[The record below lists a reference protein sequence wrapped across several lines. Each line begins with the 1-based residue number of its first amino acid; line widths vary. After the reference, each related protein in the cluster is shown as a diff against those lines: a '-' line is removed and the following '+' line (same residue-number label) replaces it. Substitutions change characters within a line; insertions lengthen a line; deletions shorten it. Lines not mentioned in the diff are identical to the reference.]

1 MRKLTPVLIFIAALA
16 CGAVVANL
24 YYAQTLIAN
33 IADYLHLNLKLA
45 GLIVTLTQI
54 GYGLG
59 LILIV
64 PMADLME
71 NRRLIT
77 LTLYATALSLLGLLF
92 SHTSF
97 YVLLFSFLLGLTCVT
112 AQIIIPLMA
121 HLAPEEIR
129 GKMVGN
135 IMVGLLLGILLA
147 RPVASWFAN
156 FFTWKAVYVFSLALI
171 LALALLLQKMLPQRQ
186 PEKGPSYLHI
196 LFSLPKIWL
205 RYAILRRRAI
215 YHFFIF
221 GAFSLFWTSIAL
233 LLFNPPFN
241 YTHNQVALF
250 ALAGISG
257 ILAAPVGG
265 RLADR
270 NYTRLATAL
279 CMGAVALSFVIAYFG
294 RDSVIALI
302 IAALLL
308 DAGVSCNVVLGQRA
322 IYMLAPEER
331 GRINGIYIMVFFL
344 GGALGSALS
353 SYIYAQWGWAYICF
367 TGLASA
373 VIIFGYFLTE
383 RQPSLRGN

>member
-1 MRKLTPVLIFIAALA
+1 MQNKLNSALIFIAALA
-16 CGAVVANL
+16 CGAAVANL

-45 GLIVTLTQI
+45 GIIVTLTQI

-59 LILIV
+59 LLFIV
-64 PMADLME
+64 PMADLFE
-71 NRRLIT
+71 NRRLICAT
-77 LTLYATALSLLGLLF
+77 LLATSLSLLGLLF
-92 SHTSF
+92 SHSTF
-97 YVLLFSFLLGLTCVT
+97 AVLTFFFLLGLTCVS
-112 AQIIIPLMA
+112 AQIIIPLMT

-129 GKMVGN
+129 GKTVGN
-135 IMVGLLLGILLA
+135 IMIGLTLGILLA
-147 RPVASWFAN
+147 RPAASWFADL
-156 FFTWKAVYVFSLALI
+156 FMWKAVYIFSLMLI
-171 LALALLLQKMLPQRQ
+171 LPLALVLQKMLPQRQ
-186 PEKGPSYLHI
+186 PEKTASYWQI
-196 LFSLPKIWL
+196 LSSLPNIWL
-205 RYAILRRRAI
+205 RYNTLRRRAI

-221 GAFSLFWTSIAL
+221 GTFSLFWTAIAL
-233 LLFNPPFN
+233 LLLGPPFN
-241 YTHNQVALF
+241 YSHSQIALF

-257 ILAAPVGG
+257 ILAAPIGG

-270 NYTRLATAL
+270 NYTRLATGL
-279 CMGAVALSFVIAYFG
+279 CMAAVALAFIIAYIG

-322 IYMLAPEER
+322 IYMLAPQER

-353 SYIYAQWGWAYICF
+353 SYIYANGGWTYICV

-373 VIIFGYFLTE
+373 VLIFGYFWTE
-383 RQPSLRGN
+383 RKDE